1 MIDTNRL
8 PCIESIPAILY
19 WARRTSVWALQ
30 SMTEGL
36 ERVTNPSESPRDQT
50 LPGAVL
56 KKFGR
61 APACVRTLEVR
72 RESVADGRPRRPAG
86 GRPGWRERPS
96 EPARRSASGTR
107 LHAKMERVL
116 AAIGVVAGLLSSP
129 TDAQACNTT
138 LQHGMQRNCNYG
150 HDKAPGLVNTT
161 TECAAACCARGPSTP

>member
-1 MIDTNRL
+1 M
-8 PCIESIPAILY
+8 
-19 WARRTSVWALQ
+19 
-30 SMTEGL
+30 
-36 ERVTNPSESPRDQT
+36 
-50 LPGAVL
+50 
-56 KKFGR
+56 R
-61 APACVRTLEVR
+61 AYSTVRASEVR
-72 RESVADGRPRRPAG
+72 RESVADGRPRPARG

-96 EPARRSASGTR
+96 EPARRSRSASGTR

-161 TECAAACCARGPSTP
+161 TECAAACCALGPSTP